1 MTLSTDAIHSKSR
14 AEEISAILR
23 DEILCG
29 QYRPGE
35 RLPSERDLAARFATN
50 RGAVRESLKKLEQ
63 LGIASIKPGG
73 VRVVPIEEA
82 SLSILGH
89 LLELEA
95 VPNARLVGHVLDVLG
110 ALIAQSARSA
120 VEAATPV
127 QLAEMQ
133 AQVETLVATVDDPE
147 LSQQNWRILARQFA
161 SINNNLVLHLILNGL
176 KTQFVGRLD
185 GLGLEVRLP
194 RQRNIEAL
202 QALARGISK
211 RHPETVTSAINDHF
225 VSLRES
231 VQMALLANT
240 PQQPGNHGPAPF
252 TRTNATEES
261 Y

>member
-1 MTLSTDAIHSKSR
+1 MTLSSDASHSKSR
-14 AEEISAILR
+14 TEEISAILR
-23 DEILCG
+23 DEILSG
-29 QYRPGE
+29 QYRAGE

-120 VEAATPV
+120 VEAATPA
-127 QLAEMQ
+127 QLDEMQ
-133 AQVETLVATVDDPE
+133 TQVQTLVETVDDPE
-147 LSQQNWRILARQFA
+147 LSQQNWKILARQFA

-185 GLGLEVRLP
+185 SLGLQVKLP

-202 QALARGISK
+202 QTLAQGIKK
-211 RHPETVTSAINDHF
+211 RHPETVTNAITGHF

-231 VQMALLANT
+231 VQQALLANAQ
-240 PQQPGNHGPAPF
+240 QQPVNHGPLAVTSANP
-252 TRTNATEES
+252 TEES
-261 Y
+261 H